1 MDATV
6 LGVDFRMKILYSCE
20 GNWSTKGPKVKSSTS
35 PRGTGGGGKSD
46 IASGSGEAADP
57 AARENMRRAS
67 CRVSSRK
74 LTVDLG
80 SLLVSRASSWVKS
93 SYEKG
98 DRDPLSVSQNL
109 SLTTVTSM
117 WLSEKLVISSSQ
129 ISSN

>member
-1 MDATV
+1 
-6 LGVDFRMKILYSCE
+6 MKILYSCE